1 MCGGERFFASTQL
14 IPFAPLSYPSHSS
27 HKSHCLLCPIRLIH
41 PISPISPIC
50 PMRPNTQMKT
60 EFSCS
65 VSICVYRQGTYFFK
79 GNISSCVK
87 LLPGNHGLVMGN
99 KVDGV
104 RSDTNKP
111 QRLCRLVGANI
122 ARHYANLMLVE

>member
-1 MCGGERFFASTQL
+1 MMGKDFEMSGDEKFFISTQL
-14 IPFAPLSYPSHSS
+14 IPFAPSVPFVSFVPQVLLSPLSHLSQLPQS
-27 HKSHCLLCPIRLIH
+27 TDKKQI
-41 PISPISPIC
+41 
-50 PMRPNTQMKT
+50 
-60 EFSCS
+60 FSF

-79 GNISSCVK
+79 REISSCVK

-104 RSDTNKP
+104 RSDTNMP
-111 QRLCRLVGANI
+111 QRLYRLVGANI